1 MARLTYTRKKTGRLY
16 SMRLNEK
23 AAGILKKHSVES
35 SISSIGSFGRT
46 PIFPIYLSG
55 TLTDK
60 QKHYRRVKVAR
71 QVNTALREI
80 SEMIGWKVPGLSFYT
95 ARHSY
100 ADILKKAG
108 VSVEVISEALGH
120 ADIRTTDAYLK
131 GFGDSV
137 LDDAD
142 RLLLN

>member
-1 MARLTYTRKKTGRLY
+1 M
-16 SMRLNEK
+16 N
-23 AAGILKKHSVES
+23 I
-35 SISSIGSFGRT
+35 
-46 PIFPIYLSG
+46 
-55 TLTDK
+55 
-60 QKHYRRVKVAR
+60 
-71 QVNTALREI
+71 ALREI
-80 SEMIGWKVPGLSFYT
+80 AGLIGWEVPALSFYT

-100 ADILKKAG
+100 ADILKKSG

-120 ADIRTTDAYLK
+120 ADIRTTDSYLK